1 MKSSEHPKVAIIILN
16 YNGRAWLEQFL
27 PAVIRHTSLGL
38 AQIWVADNA
47 SIDDSIEFVRQHF
60 PVVNTFRMP
69 ENYGF
74 AGGYN
79 HAIKHIASEYTLLLN
94 SDVEVSHGWL
104 DPLVKYLDQHPQTA
118 ACQGKIKDFQDPKKF
133 EYAGAAGGYIDAY
146 GYPFCRGR
154 IFETL
159 EEDYGQY
166 DDASEIFWA
175 SGACLLI
182 RRKLFMACG
191 GFDTDFFAHMEEI
204 DLCWRLKNMGYAIR
218 YVPESTVYHVGG
230 GTLGKQSNHK
240 LYLNFRNNRLMLF
253 KNLPIHSVFR
263 TNFIRNM
270 LDIIAL
276 LKAVVL
282 LKFGE
287 AWSILKAHL
296 HYLKSLNKFVRKRA
310 EIDHLIR
317 TQKIGPPNTAG
328 LYPKSLVWAYFVR
341 KKKRFRNLQWK

>member
-1 MKSSEHPKVAIIILN
+1 VKTTEHPKVAVIILN
-16 YNGRAWLEQFL
+16 YNGRAWLEKFL
-27 PAVIRHTSLGL
+27 PAVVRHTSSGL
-38 AQIWVADNA
+38 ARIWVADNA
-47 SIDDSIEFVRQHF
+47 SSDDSLDFVRQHF
-60 PVVNTFRMP
+60 PSVSTFKMP
-69 ENYGF
+69 QNYGF
-74 AGGYN
+74 AEGYN
-79 HAIKHIASEYTLLLN
+79 HAIRHIASEYTLLLN

-104 DPLVKYLDQHPQTA
+104 DPLVKCLDKHPQTA
-118 ACQGKIKDFQDPKKF
+118 ACQGKIKDYNNPKKF
-133 EYAGAAGGYIDAY
+133 EYAGAAGGFIDAY

-154 IFETL
+154 IFDTV

-166 DDASEIFWA
+166 DESSEIFWG

-182 RRKLFMACG
+182 RRKLFLASG

-230 GTLGKQSNHK
+230 GTLDNQSNHK

-253 KNLPIHSVFR
+253 KNLPIQAVFR

-276 LKAVVL
+276 LKAVVM

-287 AWSILKAHL
+287 AWSIFKAHL
-296 HYLKSLNKFVRKRA
+296 HYLKALNKFVRKRA
-310 EIDHLIR
+310 EIDQMIR
-317 TQKIGPPNTAG
+317 MQKIGHPNSTG
-328 LYPKSLVWAYFVR
+328 RFPHSLVWVYFIR
-341 KKKRFRNLQWK
+341 KKKRFTNLKWK